1 MDELKA
7 CQEGL
12 KVKYNVFKVE
22 DGGIVNNCFVLR
34 PDKDPAAVDALRA
47 YAASTDYF
55 NVQYYRPGQSL
66 SQPPVWSKTVYIT
79 NDVAGRD
86 MVENL
91 AASLTEHV
99 ANMEIPVGRK
109 IVLTAERS
117 LKI

>member
-1 MDELKA
+1 MDIDTWV
-7 CQEGL
+7 GGY
-12 KVKYNVFKVE
+12 KVRSFPWI
-22 DGGIVNNCFVLR
+22 DGKTI
-34 PDKDPAAVDALRA
+34 
-47 YAASTDYF
+47 YF
-55 NVQYYRPGQSL
+55 NVQCYRPGQSL

-117 LKI
+117 MKI

>member
-1 MDELKA
+1 MEIDA
-7 CQEGL
+7 WIGGY
-12 KVKYNVFKVE
+12 KVRSFPWI
-22 DGGIVNNCFVLR
+22 DGKTI
-34 PDKDPAAVDALRA
+34 
-47 YAASTDYF
+47 YF
-55 NVQYYRPGQSL
+55 NVQYYRTGQSL

>member
-1 MDELKA
+1 MMEIDA
-7 CQEGL
+7 WIGGY
-12 KVKYNVFKVE
+12 KVRSFPWI
-22 DGGIVNNCFVLR
+22 DGKTI
-34 PDKDPAAVDALRA
+34 
-47 YAASTDYF
+47 YF

>member
-1 MDELKA
+1 MDIDTWV
-7 CQEGL
+7 GGY
-12 KVKYNVFKVE
+12 KVRSFPWI
-22 DGGIVNNCFVLR
+22 DGKTI
-34 PDKDPAAVDALRA
+34 
-47 YAASTDYF
+47 YF
-55 NVQYYRPGQSL
+55 NVQYYQPGQSL

-91 AASLTEHV
+91 AESLTEHV

>member
-1 MDELKA
+1 MEIDA
-7 CQEGL
+7 WISGY
-12 KVKYNVFKVE
+12 KVRSSPWI
-22 DGGIVNNCFVLR
+22 DGKTI
-34 PDKDPAAVDALRA
+34 
-47 YAASTDYF
+47 YF

>member
-1 MDELKA
+1 MEIDA
-7 CQEGL
+7 WIGGY
-12 KVKYNVFKVE
+12 KVRSFPWI
-22 DGGIVNNCFVLR
+22 DGKTI
-34 PDKDPAAVDALRA
+34 
-47 YAASTDYF
+47 YF

-117 LKI
+117 MKI

>member
-1 MDELKA
+1 MEIDA
-7 CQEGL
+7 WVSGY
-12 KVKYNVFKVE
+12 KVRSFPWI
-22 DGGIVNNCFVLR
+22 DGKTI
-34 PDKDPAAVDALRA
+34 
-47 YAASTDYF
+47 YF

-117 LKI
+117 MKI